1 MTSPS
6 FIFSA
11 MKVIAQGIKG
21 AFHSIKPFGNLETEA
36 NGIEISKKSFQKFRK
51 LLNFPNA
58 NHSKRKFCLEIP
70 GEKMNGK
77 KTSGKK
83 VGYISRRCPRFWKF
97 LKMLLY
103 LLRENAENS
112 RKLTFWLNGKR
123 LKFLYGNYF
132 SDTMSFLVVM
142 N

>member
-1 MTSPS
+1 
-6 FIFSA
+6 
-11 MKVIAQGIKG
+11 
-21 AFHSIKPFGNLETEA
+21 
-36 NGIEISKKSFQKFRK
+36 
-51 LLNFPNA
+51 
-58 NHSKRKFCLEIP
+58 
-70 GEKMNGK
+70 MNGK

-83 VGYISRRCPRFWKF
+83 VGYTSRRCPRFWKF
-97 LKMLLY
+97 FKMLFY